1 MPVNHHLYAIPADQP
16 FQDAQQTKYCSHCSS
31 PFNADPSNT
40 VFLLDDQ
47 DSNIFCGA
55 CRPRLRSARSESA
68 GSTSIFVDHGRS
80 VERPGLPNIDTSPDA
95 LSTYPSSEPF
105 FEDDIETLT
114 SPASTTDFSVS
125 SSLLSS
131 ISSPSPLALATRAAP
146 TLSPVNSDTH
156 FPPTSAKPH
165 RVQESFPDPSV
176 DITRL
181 RIRSQSYHCLY
192 PGATFNGTQ
201 KSGRNSYDVTVTIV
215 VRPIVPLPLRHYV

>member
-1 MPVNHHLYAIPADQP
+1 MPVNHLYPIPANQP

-40 VFLLDDQ
+40 VFLDDQ

-55 CRPRLRSARSESA
+55 CRPRLRSARSESD
-68 GSTSIFVDHGRS
+68 GSTSIYVDHGRS
-80 VERPGLPNIDTSPDA
+80 VERPGLPTIDTSSDA
-95 LSTYPSSEPF
+95 LSTYPTSEAF
-105 FEDDIETLT
+105 FEDDIETVI

-131 ISSPSPLALATRAAP
+131 ISSPSPLALPIRTAP
-146 TLSPVNSDTH
+146 TSSPVNSDTH

-165 RVQESFPDPSV
+165 YVQESLPDPSV

-181 RIRSQSYHCLY
+181 RVRSQGCHCLY
-192 PGATFNGTQ
+192 PGATFKGTQ

-215 VRPIVPLPLRHYV
+215 VRLIVPLPLRHYV